1 MNYPVWEGKI
11 VDFKKY
17 ILAAII
23 LFPVKHTK
31 MLKVKFMTN

>member
-1 MNYPVWEGKI
+1 MNYPGLRGQI

-17 ILAAII
+17 ILAAIT
-23 LFPVKHTK
+23 LFPVKHSK